1 MRKFVRWVGISVAG
15 IVGAA
20 LIVNA
25 VIALI
30 GRSRLNARHE
40 LAVTLPADAVSTA
53 SVELGEM
60 IAVTRGCTDCHDDG
74 MKEKV
79 FLDIPPG
86 LIVAPN
92 LTKGRGGI
100 GSRYATLQDWER
112 AIRHGVRPDGT
123 VLLPFMP
130 YDFFNR
136 LSDSDVASVSAY
148 LASLPDVDNELPAT
162 KLRLPGYLMMG
173 MPGSARE
180 RLIAKRNNPVRTPLP
195 GPTAEYG
202 RYIASTACVGCHSEN
217 MEGGPHHNPEGKP
230 APAVFHVAAWSRE
243 DFIRAIRTGVA
254 PGGRELTDWM
264 PWKKFAMFPDEDLV
278 ALHEYIKALKAPS
291 PGAT

>member
-1 MRKFVRWVGISVAG
+1 MRKFVKWVGIAVAC
-15 IVGAA
+15 IVGTA
-20 LIVNA
+20 LAFTA

-30 GRSRLNARHE
+30 GRSRLHARHE
-40 LAVTLPADAVSTA
+40 LAATLPGGAVSTA
-53 SVELGEM
+53 SVEIGEV

-74 MKEKV
+74 MRGKV

-92 LTKGRGGI
+92 LTKGRGGL
-100 GSRYATLQDWER
+100 GVRYATLQDWER

-136 LSDSDVASVSAY
+136 LSDVDVASLSAY
-148 LASLPDVDNELPAT
+148 LASLPDVDNQLPSTA
-162 KLRLPGYLMMG
+162 LRLPAFVMMG

-180 RLIAKRNNPVRTPLP
+180 RLIAKRNNPVTTPVP

-217 MEGGPHHNPEGKP
+217 MQGGPHHNPEGKP
-230 APAVFHVAAWSRE
+230 APAVHPV
-243 DFIRAIRTGVA
+243 
-254 PGGRELTDWM
+254 GRW
-264 PWKKFAMFPDEDLV
+264 
-278 ALHEYIKALKAPS
+278 
-291 PGAT
+291 